1 MNKQILFYIVF
12 LFSFFNLSA
21 QRSLIL
27 NGLWQVGENR
37 NYDREA
43 QVPGIATDPAK
54 MNSGTL
60 WYKKQVTLP
69 KGDWSSATLELKG
82 ARFMPEVYV
91 DGVLVSKRGGGMAST
106 FHSLKGVKPG
116 RTITLEIALSSL
128 KDVPRSDASYIPS
141 ADQWRSNI
149 SSSLWDDVILYLH
162 GAGRIGSIIPDYD
175 LSKKNVDVKFNVEG
189 KLSAGR
195 FCATITDKDGN
206 VLFSEENTYKGGKG
220 LFSFNYTGKLKEW
233 TPENPELYT
242 LNLVLY
248 NGKKISD
255 QRSIHL
261 GIKNFAVKNKQFY
274 LNGAPYKLR
283 GGTVVWH
290 RWVRSEEGRVCG
302 YDTAWFAENIIRR
315 LKDHGANLLRFHLGT
330 PPDRL
335 LDLCD
340 KMGILVQYEWSFF
353 HGMPA
358 SRNSLMEQYPAW
370 IDRAMLHPSIALY
383 HPYNETEG
391 EQLNIVWSALNEI
404 VNSYPPLVLAERDVI
419 HIHKYWWSLF
429 ENVGVYFDSADQ
441 FDKAIMVDE
450 FGGNYLDEKGDL
462 GGYKALKESYLRF
475 LGRKMSRDE
484 RLKFHAMTN
493 SRVAEYW
500 RRIGAAG
507 VAPFAIASSWEDGN
521 TWFLGAL
528 QDGSPKP
535 VWNALTATY
544 SPQSVSLDIWDR
556 NFVPGEKISFPVC
569 FFNDKSD
576 STELS
581 ARLTVEDRFGKI
593 YSEQIISAGLSG
605 YSKISRPVNVVLP
618 EKEGR
623 WLLKAELCN
632 RPESVSYPVV
642 SEWEIHTFRAQ
653 LPEALK
659 EVVVAVPEN
668 EKELLQ
674 MLRQH
679 EVKVKP
685 LTDKSVRL
693 LLLSDQTWNNLKNG
707 DVGLKQMIRKSIDRG
722 ISVVWLNVGEQ
733 YLGQGY
739 PDKNGKELGPLQGVV
754 RITDPVVTRYEI
766 LDGVELIFTE
776 AAEPESHLHA
786 DLNDSTLWN
795 GIPKD
800 YTWLWNGMRG
810 GLLVPAAD
818 MEITGLSRDAFIRQ
832 WAARGADVEKIKQ
845 GSYYAY
851 ELQGF
856 YAYSTQETDVEVQK
870 QLRNKVIFLVED
882 APALASSI
890 NTASPIRMIRL
901 SEEYQKAVNGNAQRI
916 VILANAGKNLTRTP
930 VVRIDFGEGR
940 GRMLVSQLLTSGR
953 LCRDFSEKSFYGKH
967 YDEVAVQMVFNMMN
981 HIITQK

>member
-1 MNKQILFYIVF
+1 MDKKIIFCTVL
-12 LFSFFNLSA
+12 LFSFFTLAA
-21 QRSLIL
+21 QRSLNL
-27 NGLWQVGENR
+27 NGLWLMGENR
-37 NYDREA
+37 NYDREV
-43 QVPGIATDPAK
+43 QVPGIVTDPGK

-69 KGDWSSATLELKG
+69 KGDWNFATLELKG

-91 DGVLVSKRGGGMAST
+91 DGVLVSKRNGGMAST
-106 FHSLKGVKPG
+106 FHPLKGVKPG
-116 RTITLEIALSSL
+116 RTVTLEIALRSL

-149 SSSLWDDVILYLH
+149 SSSLWDDVVLYLH
-162 GAGRIGSIIPDYD
+162 GAGRIGTIIPAYD
-175 LSKKNVDVKFNVEG
+175 LSGKNVEVSFNVEG
-189 KLSAGR
+189 KQTGGKFRAVIS
-195 FCATITDKDGN
+195 DKDGDI
-206 VLFSEENTYKGGKG
+206 LFSEENTYKGGKG
-220 LFSFNYTGKLKEW
+220 KFSFGYAGKLKEW

-242 LNLVLY
+242 LRLTLY

-255 QRSIHL
+255 ERSIQL
-261 GIKNFAVKNKQFY
+261 GVKDFTVKGKQFY
-274 LNGAPYKLR
+274 LNGNPCKLR

-290 RWVRSEEGRVCG
+290 RWVRSEEGRICG
-302 YDTAWFAENIIRR
+302 YDTTWFAENIIRR

-340 KMGILVQYEWSFF
+340 KLGILVQYEWSFF

-358 SRNSLMEQYPAW
+358 SRESLMEQYPAW
-370 IDRAMLHPSIALY
+370 IDRAMLHPSVALY

-391 EQLNIVWSALNEI
+391 EQLNTAWSALNEI
-404 VNSYPPLVLAERDVI
+404 VKSYPPFVLSEKDVI
-419 HIHKYWWSLF
+419 HIHKYWWSIF

-441 FDKAIMVDE
+441 FDKVIMVDE

-475 LGRKMSRDE
+475 LGRKTDRDE
-484 RLKFHAMTN
+484 RLQFHAMTN
-493 SRVAEYW
+493 SRIAEYW

-521 TWFLGAL
+521 TWFMGELK
-528 QDGSPKP
+528 DGNPKP

-569 FFNDKSD
+569 FFNDKSAG
-576 STELS
+576 TNLS

-593 YSEQIISAGLSG
+593 YSEQIISARLSG
-605 YSKISRPVNVVLP
+605 YSKISQPVDVVLP

-632 RPESVSYPVV
+632 RPENVNYPVV

-653 LPEALK
+653 LPEELK
-659 EVVVAVPEN
+659 DIVIAVPEN

-674 MLRQH
+674 MLQQR
-679 EVKVKP
+679 EIVIKPVTDRSVKM
-685 LTDKSVRL
+685 
-693 LLLSDQTWNNLKNG
+693 LLLSDQSWNSLKNG
-707 DVGLKQMIRKSIDRG
+707 DQGLKKTIQESIERG
-722 ISVVWLNVGEQ
+722 VSVVWLNVGEQ

-739 PDKNGKELGPLQGVV
+739 PDKNGDLGPLQGVA

-786 DLNDSTLWN
+786 DLKDSTLWK

-818 MEITGLSRDAFIRQ
+818 MEITGLSREAFTRQ
-832 WAARGADVEKIKQ
+832 WSARGADAEKIKQ

-856 YAYSTQETDVEVQK
+856 YAYSAQANDTEVQK

-882 APALASSI
+882 APALAGSI

-901 SEEYQKAVNGNAQRI
+901 SEEYQKAANGHAQRI

-930 VVRIDFGEGR
+930 VVRIDFGEGQ

-953 LCRDFSEKSFYGKH
+953 LSRDFSEKSFYGIH
-967 YDEVAVQMVFNMMN
+967 YDEVAVQMVFNMMS